1 MNFEI
6 ESEIFPVFFASS
18 FVLPPSHLEIEKHYK
33 EIEEKFNKLNSYL
46 EFSLFFNNETKE
58 IKSIKENITLFSDN
72 QTKEI
77 NEIKESVKQT
87 DKRSIETLTI
97 FTAIISFIIG
107 NVALFKFI
115 KTFYEALIFILIYAI
130 ALSIFVLLI
139 FVSTKGVEEI
149 KSYKKILI
157 WFYAVSILLLG
168 GLFCLRYH
176 FEENERKEVEELKKR
191 IEKIDALQHS
201 SIKKKNYNR

>member
-1 MNFEI
+1 VDFKI
-6 ESEIFPVFFASS
+6 ESEKFPIFFASS

-33 EIEEKFNKLNSYL
+33 EIEEKYNKLNSYL

-58 IKSIKENITLFSDN
+58 IK
-72 QTKEI
+72 
-77 NEIKESVKQT
+77 EIKESVKQT
-87 DKRSIETLTI
+87 DKRSVETLTI

-107 NVALFKFI
+107 NVSLFQFI
-115 KTFYEALIFILIYAI
+115 KAFYEALIFILIYAI
-130 ALSIFVLLI
+130 ALSAFVLLI
-139 FVSTKGVEEI
+139 FVSTKGVEKI
-149 KSYKKILI
+149 KSYKKIFI

-191 IEKIDALQHS
+191 IEKIEALQHS